1 MYTYYETELYHYGV
15 KGMKWGVRR
24 KQIKDAKADRNIK
37 QLSTQRSANKMM
49 LDAKNKAAEAKYIGG
64 RTNVRNNFIN
74 RALDKY
80 DAKTLVR
87 EKARN
92 KVDYDLSEL
101 SNKFDIAKQKAK
113 KDKTYKKTAAYKEAR
128 RNYGKSVIDRMLLGD
143 AGYIRVHTDI
153 NAGDSKRV
161 VYGKETAMRII
172 GMAVE
177 A

>member
-1 MYTYYETELYHYGV
+1 MYTYDETELYHYGV

-37 QLSTQRSANKMM
+37 QISTQRSANKMM

-74 RALDKY
+74 RALDKH
-80 DAKTLVR
+80 DANELKR
-87 EKARN
+87 AKARN

-101 SNKFDIAKQKAK
+101 SDKYSIAKQKAK
-113 KDKTYKKTAAYKEAR
+113 KDKTYKKTEEYKKAR
-128 RNYGKSVIDRMLLGD
+128 KDYGKSVVDRLLLGD
-143 AGYIRVHTDI
+143 SAYIRIHTDL
-153 NAGDSKRV
+153 NAGESARV
-161 VYGKETAMRII
+161 AYGKEIALKALERL
-172 GMAVE
+172 AE

>member
-1 MYTYYETELYHYGV
+1 MYIYDETELYHYGV

-49 LDAKNKAAEAKYIGG
+49 LDAKNKAAEAKFIGG

-74 RALDKY
+74 RQLDKY
-80 DAKTLVR
+80 DAKALNR
-87 EKARN
+87 AKARN
-92 KVDYDLSEL
+92 KVDYDISEL
-101 SNKFDIAKQKAK
+101 SNKYSIAKQKAK
-113 KDKTYKKTAAYKEAR
+113 KDKSYKKTAEYKEAR

-143 AGYIRVHTDI
+143 SGYIRVNTDL
-153 NAGDSKRV
+153 NAGESARV
-161 VYGKETAMRII
+161 AYGKEVAMRVL
-172 GMAVE
+172 GMAVG